1 MNEVTLLQY
10 DVDIKSSLQLSAAD
24 TTKCI
29 SVLEKYKNLDVTAL
43 MLKKNPQVAE
53 TIKRLRR
60 YVGNTKEW
68 NFTDEER
75 VDFNEKA
82 SKIRKLADTIYKN
95 FKVRNHFDVVK
106 YSISLLND
114 EKLIFYY
121 IYLQKLFNFPSNVVF
136 WQGFL
141 DEVSS
146 FKEQTKS
153 LSREELI
160 TLTEDVQPGK
170 RPKVAE
176 FVKIILN

>member
-1 MNEVTLLQY
+1 MN
-10 DVDIKSSLQLSAAD
+10 
-24 TTKCI
+24 
-29 SVLEKYKNLDVTAL
+29 
-43 MLKKNPQVAE
+43 
-53 TIKRLRR
+53 
-60 YVGNTKEW
+60 
-68 NFTDEER
+68 
-75 VDFNEKA
+75 
-82 SKIRKLADTIYKN
+82 
-95 FKVRNHFDVVK
+95 
-106 YSISLLND
+106 
-114 EKLIFYY
+114 
-121 IYLQKLFNFPSNVVF
+121 LQKLFDFPPNVVF